1 MAAEATHSEAAVLD
15 VVEAQ
20 RQEIRQSA
28 SAEIGKVEDRRD
40 RELRRLDQVA
50 AVFKSGAAG
59 VARERSS
66 STRSAPKPSRE
77 RLRRRKGRSAAAEA
91 RERREAIYRYL
102 LEQGRPLAKGDIR
115 QALRTTD
122 FSTSSALKWLAQEG
136 RVKRSGVGAA
146 TRYEARAEPAPDGS
160 GLALSALSERA
171 QGSAQ
176 GRILTMLED
185 RGSASLSE
193 LAQALRTPLEQVRKE
208 CGALI
213 REEEIAMAR
222 RDGQP
227 VYALQRAAA

>member
-1 MAAEATHSEAAVLD
+1 MAEATRSEAAVLD

-28 SAEIGKVEDRRD
+28 SADIGKVEDRRD

-50 AVFKSGAAG
+50 AVFGSGAASVPG
-59 VARERSS
+59 KRSS
-66 STRSAPKPSRE
+66 TTRSAPKPSSQ

-102 LEQGRPLAKGDIR
+102 LEQARPLAKGEIR

-136 RVKRSGVGAA
+136 RVKRTGVGAA
-146 TRYEARAEPAPDGS
+146 TRYEAKPESPPDDS
-160 GLALSALSERA
+160 GLAQSVLSARA

-176 GRILTMLED
+176 GRILTLLED

-193 LAQALRTPLEQVRKE
+193 LAQALRTPLEQARKE

-213 REEEIAMAR
+213 REEEICMAR

-227 VYALQRAAA
+227 VYALQRVAA

>member
-1 MAAEATHSEAAVLD
+1 MATEATRSEVAVLD

-50 AVFKSGAAG
+50 AVFGSGATSVPG
-59 VARERSS
+59 KSS
-66 STRSAPKPSRE
+66 TTRSAPKPSRQ
-77 RLRRRKGRSAAAEA
+77 RRRQKKRRSVAVEA
-91 RERREAIYRYL
+91 RERREAIYRHL
-102 LEQGRPLAKGDIR
+102 LEQARPLAKGEIR

-136 RVKRSGVGAA
+136 RVKRTGVGAA
-146 TRYEARAEPAPDGS
+146 TRYEAKPESPSDDS
-160 GLALSALSERA
+160 GFAQSVLSARA

-176 GRILTMLED
+176 GRILTILED

-213 REEEIAMAR
+213 REEEICMAR

-227 VYALQRAAA
+227 VYALQRVAA